1 MNESEEPDTHHGFEM
16 ADSPSLLDEDGT
28 GETPVAPHQNESS
41 AAAKRVET
49 PASVESNEFEF
60 PSLFESESRP
70 VSLSPE
76 AVHEKTDRIWQEG
89 RDSKV
94 IQERIAVLL
103 RAQTHHETRL
113 KARFRIG
120 SPAKSARRCFKKS
133 TSCGSPPAIKT
144 NKRSSLCGRSR
155 IRKQPPKVFPSHL
168 LTHT

>member
-1 MNESEEPDTHHGFEM
+1 M

-103 RAQTHHETRL
+103 RAQTDLDHAIESAYQDRL
-113 KARFRIG
+113 ASKISEEMFQE
-120 SPAKSARRCFKKS
+120 KHKLWKS
-133 TSCGSPPAIKT
+133 TRDQNEQEIE
-144 NKRSSLCGRSR
+144 SLRA
-155 IRKQPPKVFPSHL
+155 KQDSKAAA
-168 LTHT
+168 